1 MQILKDAIGTCV
13 GYWTTNDKGN
23 GKTDDDAEDDTPF
36 VNPPTKVDE
45 DGSLPPPIYL
55 KEMTLARHLRED
67 FALHYCDQNHHKIC
81 I

>member
-23 GKTDDDAEDDTPF
+23 NKTDDDDEDYTPF

-45 DGSLPPPIYL
+45 DGSLPPPSDI
-55 KEMTLARHLRED
+55 ED
-67 FALHYCDQNHHKIC
+67 DQITNATDIAMAMGFSLE
-81 I
+81 